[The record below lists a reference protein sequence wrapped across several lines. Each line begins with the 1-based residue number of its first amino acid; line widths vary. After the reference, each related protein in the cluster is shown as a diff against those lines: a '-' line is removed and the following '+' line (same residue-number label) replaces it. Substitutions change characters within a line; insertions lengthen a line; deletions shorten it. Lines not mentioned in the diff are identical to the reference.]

1 MQESTPYNLILENK
15 TEIHN
20 NLTDKAG
27 MKGTCMNLSVEIHNK
42 QAV

>member
-1 MQESTPYNLILENK
+1 MQESTLYNLILENK
-15 TEIHN
+15 TEIH